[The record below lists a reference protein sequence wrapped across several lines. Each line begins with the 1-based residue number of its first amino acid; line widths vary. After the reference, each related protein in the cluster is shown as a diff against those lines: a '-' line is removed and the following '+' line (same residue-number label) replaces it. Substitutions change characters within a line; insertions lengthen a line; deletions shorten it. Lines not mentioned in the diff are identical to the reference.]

1 MDVHML
7 LGIKLISTKCANV
20 ILPEIKQVRHDM
32 IYFSFLFD

>member
-20 ILPEIKQVRHDM
+20 ILPEIKQVHHDM
-32 IYFSFLFD
+32 IYFSLLFD